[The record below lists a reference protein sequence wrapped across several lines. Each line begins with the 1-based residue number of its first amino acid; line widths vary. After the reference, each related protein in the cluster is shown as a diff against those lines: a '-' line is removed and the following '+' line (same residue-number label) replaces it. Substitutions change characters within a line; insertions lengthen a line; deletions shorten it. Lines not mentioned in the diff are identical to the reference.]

1 MFTEEKK
8 RLCQKVDAL
17 EAEMTRLS
25 LALHARPELGNEEY
39 EAMRLLTD
47 ASRTQ
52 GFHVTQ
58 GVAGLPTSFV
68 AKRGDRGPKIAF
80 LAEYDALPGL
90 GHACGHNLIASMSF
104 GAAAAFAALTTSQA
118 QTYFIGCPAEETQG
132 GKIALTNAGV
142 FNGFDAV
149 FIVHPSDETTLG
161 GTSLASHPLCVRF
174 HGREA
179 HVASRS
185 ERGINALDALVLFYQ
200 GLQGLRLRFGEQAL
214 IAGII
219 TAGGTAPNIVPALAE
234 MKCTVRSLSSDYLE
248 QQVLPAVRALAT
260 GIAEGTGATVTL
272 EHYEPLFKEL
282 IQNTDLAAYFAENL
296 RLLGEPVRQL
306 PDNDAGGSTDVGN
319 VSHVAPTL
327 HPELSIGDGLTAHT
341 PAFAQ
346 AAGSTAAQKR
356 ALVGAKAMA
365 MSAWDICLQNT
376 KRSLL

>member
-39 EAMRLLTD
+39 EAAQLLTD
-47 ASRTQ
+47 ASRMQ

-58 GVAGLPTSFV
+58 GAAGLPTAFL
-68 AKRGDRGPKIAF
+68 AKRGDSGPKIAF

-104 GAAAAFAALTTSQA
+104 GAAAAFAALTADQA

-142 FNGFDAV
+142 FDDFDAV
-149 FIVHPSDETTLG
+149 FIIHPSDETTLG

-346 AAGSTAAQKR
+346 AAGSAAAQKR
-356 ALVGAKAMA
+356 ALIGAKAMA

>member
-39 EAMRLLTD
+39 EAAQLLTD
-47 ASRTQ
+47 ASRMQ

-58 GVAGLPTSFV
+58 GAAGLPTAFV
-68 AKRGDRGPKIAF
+68 AKRGDSGPKIAF

-104 GAAAAFAALTTSQA
+104 GAAAAFAALTADQA

-142 FNGFDAV
+142 FNGFDAI

-179 HVASRS
+179 HVASRN

-341 PAFAQ
+341 TAFTA
-346 AAGSTAAQKR
+346 AAGSAAAQKR

>member
-39 EAMRLLTD
+39 EAAQLLTD
-47 ASRTQ
+47 ASRMQ

-58 GVAGLPTSFV
+58 GAAGLPTAFL
-68 AKRGDRGPKIAF
+68 AKRGDSGPKIAF

-104 GAAAAFAALTTSQA
+104 GAAAAFAALTADQA

-142 FNGFDAV
+142 FDDFDAV
-149 FIVHPSDETTLG
+149 FIIHPSDETTLG

-282 IQNTDLAAYFAENL
+282 IQDTDLAAYFAENL

-341 PAFAQ
+341 TAFTA
-346 AAGSTAAQKR
+346 AAGSAAAQKR
-356 ALVGAKAMA
+356 ALIGAKAMA